1 MSLRRSD
8 LWEAAKPLESD
19 LLKLYFMKDCLEVEN
34 NLKPLKLRCYICD
47 RPHHIAKNC
56 TVFHYR
62 VSRKNIILEY
72 LSYTNSR
79 VRLYERRIK
88 KKNPL
93 KLKDIQL

>member
-1 MSLRRSD
+1 MSLKRTD
-8 LWEAAKPLESD
+8 LWDAAKPLESD

-62 VSRKNIILEY
+62 VSRKNLIMEY
-72 LSYTNSR
+72 LSHENSR
-79 VRLYERRIK
+79 IS
-88 KKNPL
+88 
-93 KLKDIQL
+93 